1 MKSEAS
7 ESSESRAGARPPC
20 ACLAIGGRR
29 RRGGADRT
37 CGEARGTPA
46 FGRLRLIIFKLDVP
60 VAPVDESAKPRFKGA
75 AADGGKSSE
84 RIGETRNSG
93 GDNGSVVASGSAKLL
108 RLGESHSSMYAKK

>member
-29 RRGGADRT
+29 RRGGGDRT
-37 CGEARGTPA
+37 CGGARGTPA

-75 AADGGKSSE
+75 AANGQKQRADWGDEEEQGGE
-84 RIGETRNSG
+84 
-93 GDNGSVVASGSAKLL
+93 SVVASGSAKLL
-108 RLGESHSSMYAKK
+108 RLGESHSSM

>member
-7 ESSESRAGARPPC
+7 ESSESRARPPC

-37 CGEARGTPA
+37 CGEARRTPA

-84 RIGETRNSG
+84 RIGETRNSR

-108 RLGESHSSMYAKK
+108 RLGKIHSSM